1 VEEVFV
7 LLGFKVSEFQGFK
20 DMRSAALVSNQP
32 HLEGLNFSGEAVA
45 RSYREL
51 LVWQKA
57 KALAVQTYRVTEQ
70 FPKNE
75 TYGLTSQTRRAA
87 VSVASN
93 IAEGQGRLTPG
104 EFLHFLGQARGSLLE
119 LDTQVAIAL
128 DLTYLKPDQYEILDR
143 EIYQVLGLLN
153 RLIESLRK
161 GRSQPGSKP

>member
-1 VEEVFV
+1 
-7 LLGFKVSEFQGFK
+7 
-20 DMRSAALVSNQP
+20 M
-32 HLEGLNFSGEAVA
+32 A

-57 KALAVQTYRVTEQ
+57 KALASQIYQATEP
-70 FPKNE
+70 FPKPE
-75 TYGLTSQTRRAA
+75 TYGLTSQIRRAA
-87 VSVASN
+87 VSVPSN
-93 IAEGQGRLTPG
+93 IAEGQGRLTSG
-104 EFLHFLGQARGSLLE
+104 EFCHFLGQARGSLLE

-161 GRSQPGSKP
+161 GRNHPGLKP